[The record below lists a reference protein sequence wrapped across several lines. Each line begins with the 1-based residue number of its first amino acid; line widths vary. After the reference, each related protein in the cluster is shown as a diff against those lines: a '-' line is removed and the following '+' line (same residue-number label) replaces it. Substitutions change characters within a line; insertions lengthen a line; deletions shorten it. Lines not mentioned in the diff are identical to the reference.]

1 VDQGRPWPVSPIH
14 RTTGKG
20 RQRVKEPRI
29 IDQDGHEV
37 GVDPP
42 RTREHITISVSAR
55 TIAIVFGLML
65 VVWIVR
71 ELSSTLVIFA
81 GAMLLAT
88 AIDKPASAMVRHRV
102 PRGVAI
108 LIIFA
113 AIVALLA
120 LIVSLLI
127 PLITDE
133 AKQLAKD
140 LPDYQQQVEDILR
153 RLHIGN
159 GGGTAISLDSVTEQL
174 SGNLQLI
181 ATHLTDI
188 TLEIGHTAIVL
199 FVTLVIAFMMGMHP
213 TSASDY
219 VARFLTPDAN
229 ARLRRITADI
239 DHRIGTWVRGQ
250 VLVAISFGLLFG
262 LGLWAIGIPFA
273 ASIALTAAVLEV
285 IPYLGG
291 AVTLI
296 ISVLVAFSIGLPEV
310 VLVIILYVILIN
322 IESHI
327 LAPLLI
333 GDAVGL
339 PSMVVLAALFVGLET
354 KGIIGVLL
362 AVPTV
367 LVIAAILDEFW
378 PGPERTGPTNAMER
392 MGGWAARVTR
402 QIVRPITA
410 PLPEPA
416 ATPQEDRPD
425 PPPPA

>member
-1 VDQGRPWPVSPIH
+1 
-14 RTTGKG
+14 
-20 RQRVKEPRI
+20 
-29 IDQDGHEV
+29 
-37 GVDPP
+37 
-42 RTREHITISVSAR
+42 
-55 TIAIVFGLML
+55 
-65 VVWIVR
+65 
-71 ELSSTLVIFA
+71 
-81 GAMLLAT
+81 
-88 AIDKPASAMVRHRV
+88 
-102 PRGVAI
+102 
-108 LIIFA
+108 
-113 AIVALLA
+113 
-120 LIVSLLI
+120 
-127 PLITDE
+127 
-133 AKQLAKD
+133 
-140 LPDYQQQVEDILR
+140 
-153 RLHIGN
+153 
-159 GGGTAISLDSVTEQL
+159 
-174 SGNLQLI
+174 
-181 ATHLTDI
+181 
-188 TLEIGHTAIVL
+188 
-199 FVTLVIAFMMGMHP
+199 MMGMHP